1 MLTKKFWITSVML
14 SVLIFLTIESAIL
27 PSLSYNSD
35 EHVYYGYV
43 PPTTDAA
50 GGETDYP
57 REVDELIRGTVISY
71 TIPSGVAIL
80 DVVGLED
87 NTYIEIWDIYSNV
100 MLYSEVINKFEK
112 KFFYIS
118 AGSFFK
124 MVASQRVAAM
134 LAGGAWVF
142 EPEGSVGGTSTF
154 YPSVTGGFRGREF
167 IFLAAPGTHPYAYS
181 KDRIGYNFYLF
192 ALEEADW
199 SLSDS
204 IERWSAGGHLKQRD
218 SHTTILQ
225 SRKHRFEY
233 NNGAGNDVVYR
244 LITTSDVMLSSSA
257 LGDFVAVPA
266 VTGGYVGKV
275 FYAPVSVTLE
285 EEGRSAAFII
295 IPLEDG
301 KVTVYN
307 EALDVIA
314 ERTFTSSD
322 VENRN
327 YWYHNLGIGRFKLIV
342 QSTGNICF
350 MVGQTEGTVDINN
363 LGDDITFVGAKP
375 NQEIRFYVP
384 TMAVVFAP
392 EDLTMSI
399 DGGAPIL
406 MKKDEFRLL
415 ESGCHS
421 IISNKRV
428 IVEILAGGSSWDDW
442 GSYLI
447 EPLDVDVSFEVP
459 GGFLEKKQEY
469 TTYIVIA
476 AVVIIIVAA
485 VFMLRRRSRRA
496 ARV

>member
-1 MLTKKFWITSVML
+1 MLTRRFWMIATIL
-14 SVLIFLTIESAIL
+14 SILIFLTMASATL
-27 PSLSYNSD
+27 PSLNSNIN

-43 PPTTDAA
+43 PPTTNIA
-50 GGETDYP
+50 GGEGDYP
-57 REVDELIRGTVISY
+57 GEVDELIEGTVISY
-71 TIPSGVAIL
+71 TVPSGVAIL

-87 NTYIEIWDIYSNV
+87 DTYIEIWDIYSNV
-100 MLYSEVINKFEK
+100 MLASEVIDKFEK

-124 MVASQRVAAM
+124 LVSSQRVAAM

-167 IFLAAPGTHPYAYS
+167 VFVAAPGTHPYAYS

-192 ALEEADW
+192 ALRETDW
-199 SLSDS
+199 SLSDV
-204 IERWSAGGHLKQRD
+204 IERWTAGGHLKQRD

-233 NNGAGNDVVYR
+233 NNGAGNNVVYR
-244 LITTSDVMLSSSA
+244 LTTTSDAVLSCSA

-266 VTGGYVGKV
+266 ITGGYVGRV

-285 EEGRSAAFII
+285 EEGRSAAFIV
-295 IPLEDG
+295 IPLEEG

-307 EALDVIA
+307 EALDTIA

-342 QSTGNICF
+342 QSAGNICF
-350 MVGQTEGTVDINN
+350 MVGQTEGVVDMDH

-375 NQEIRFYVP
+375 NQEVRFYAP

-392 EDLTMSI
+392 EDLMISI
-399 DGGAPIL
+399 DGGAPIR
-406 MKKDEFRLL
+406 MEKDEFRLL

-421 IISNKRV
+421 VKADKHV
-428 IVEILAGGSSWDDW
+428 IVEVLAGGSSWDDW
-442 GSYLI
+442 GSYLM
-447 EPLDVDVSFEVP
+447 EPLDVDASFEVP
-459 GGFLEKKQEY
+459 EGFLEKRQEY
-469 TTYIVIA
+469 TTYIIIA
-476 AVVIIIVAA
+476 AVVIVVIAA
-485 VFMLRRRSRRA
+485 ALMLRRRGRRA